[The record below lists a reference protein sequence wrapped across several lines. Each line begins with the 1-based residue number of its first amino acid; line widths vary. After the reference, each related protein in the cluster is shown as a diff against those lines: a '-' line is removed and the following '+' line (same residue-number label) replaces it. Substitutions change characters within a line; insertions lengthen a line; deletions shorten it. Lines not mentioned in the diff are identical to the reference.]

1 MGIVLGIFNSPCALD
16 SQSLSPVILQ
26 GSEMLSLLAAPDF
39 CAQKLI
45 VIMAYPSIARVESP
59 ILHELVATGGAEDV
73 RYLYARLTLA
83 C

>member
-1 MGIVLGIFNSPCALD
+1 
-16 SQSLSPVILQ
+16 
-26 GSEMLSLLAAPDF
+26 MLSLLAAPDF